1 MVYIKVNYSLRT
13 NMKTLNSFISSI
25 LIACI
30 TLLPM
35 TSQAGIIGTES
46 TIALQQNIL
55 NVEKVKSFLSREDV
69 IAKYESMGLSSKI
82 SKERVDALT
91 QEEVDLVAAK
101 IDSLPAGGW
110 FITEAG
116 GVIIGLTIIIVVWLM
131 TRNDKK

>member
-1 MVYIKVNYSLRT
+1 MKKFKSL
-13 NMKTLNSFISSI
+13 ISSI

-30 TLLPM
+30 SLLPF
-35 TSQAGIIGTES
+35 TSQAGIIGTET
-46 TIALQQNIL
+46 TITLQQNIS
-55 NVEKVKSFLSREDV
+55 NIEKVKSFLSREDV

-101 IDSLPAGGW
+101 IDSLPAGGDW

-116 GVIIGLTIIIVVWLM
+116 GVIIGLTLIVIVWLM

>member
-1 MVYIKVNYSLRT
+1 
-13 NMKTLNSFISSI
+13 MKTFNNFISSI
-25 LIACI
+25 LIACLS
-30 TLLPM
+30 LLPF
-35 TSQAGIIGTES
+35 TSQAGIVGTET
-46 TIALQQNIL
+46 TITLQQNIS
-55 NVEKVKSFLSREDV
+55 NIEKVKSFLSREDI

-110 FITEAG
+110 YITEVG
-116 GVIIGLTIIIVVWLM
+116 GVIIGITLIVIVWLM

>member
-1 MVYIKVNYSLRT
+1 MKKFKSL
-13 NMKTLNSFISSI
+13 ISSI

-30 TLLPM
+30 SLLPF
-35 TSQAGIIGTES
+35 TSQAGIIGTET
-46 TIALQQNIL
+46 TITLQQNIS
-55 NVEKVKSFLSREDV
+55 NIEKVKSFLSREDV

-131 TRNDKK
+131 TRNK